1 MGAWDALAG
10 VLLALLGSYVFL
22 AARMFPNLAGGYP
35 GPGLFPQLLGI
46 VLAFSGAGLV
56 VNGVLT
62 GTLFRR
68 APLIRA
74 STREKT
80 SALLVV
86 LAVVFYILMVER
98 LGFASVALLILAG
111 LMLRLGVPT
120 RWSVVLGLG
129 LTLLL
134 YVLFGWL
141 LRVPLPGGPLP
152 WG

>member
-22 AARMFPNLAGGYP
+22 AARTFPNLSGGYP

-46 VLAFSGAGLV
+46 LLALSGAGLV

-62 GTLFRR
+62 GKVFRR

-74 STREKT
+74 SMREKA

-86 LAVVFYILMVER
+86 LAVIFYILMVER

-111 LMLRLGVPT
+111 LMLRLGVPA
-120 RWSVVLGLG
+120 RWSVFLGIG
-129 LTLLL
+129 LTLML
-134 YVLFGWL
+134 YVLFGRL

-152 WG
+152 